1 MSVGNNGKTTGGAT
15 GKGFK
20 PGQSGNPNGRP
31 KVAEAFREKC
41 RKAVDERVIDAWI
54 TEVQNQG
61 ENWMK
66 ASELLAAYAY
76 GRPTQAVEHSGEGGE
91 PLSIQIIRKV
101 AK

>member
-1 MSVGNNGKTTGGAT
+1 MSGPGNRPKTGTQ
-15 GKGFK
+15 FK

-31 KVAEAFREKC
+31 KVADAFKERC

-54 TEVQNQG
+54 SEVASLG
-61 ENWMK
+61 DNWMK

-76 GRPTQAVEHSGEGGE
+76 GRPTQAVEHSGGDGE